1 MKFRH
6 AIILTAVFTGSTL
19 LLSACNF
26 TLAADITPPPGY
38 VSPTPA
44 PTLGALFP
52 AAAPD
57 TTNGAVIYAEKCA
70 PCHGDT
76 GLGDGPQSA
85 ALPVTVAALG
95 LPDSASK
102 AIPAAWYSVVTQ
114 GNLENFMPPFN
125 SLTDQ
130 ERWDVVSYA
139 LSLHVTAAQI
149 ETGRGLFEAACNA
162 DCTRKFTDLKTMSA
176 LSEDD
181 IVSMIKTGDG
191 AFGTGFT
198 DEEATAVAAYIRTL
212 TFAAPQATPTPA
224 PVTETPI
231 AAEAGT
237 PPAEVTA
244 TSESAFAPG
253 SGRINGSLDNQT
265 GSALPTDLK
274 ITLRGFEHGVD
285 TSAGPAEILTLDSTL
300 NEDGTYLFENIEF
313 PENRIYLV
321 EIQLNGITYQS
332 EFLVIKPGMTEF
344 TMAPITVYATTE
356 DYSVLNIEALQY
368 YFDYANETNVQI
380 LAVYSITNP
389 SDKVVVIKI
398 DASKEIPFIK
408 MPNGMANMGYETSQ
422 DSARLLTTTDG
433 FAMPPTTDKPYGLI
447 ALATIARNKK
457 INIEQLVVLPVDEVM
472 LLVPAG
478 VSADGANIV
487 NNGPHDFQG
496 RTFNMYTSTRMNPG
510 DTFSFT
516 LSGKPENTAV
526 NPDLLQNQNL
536 VIGIGALGFAFIVA
550 GAWLYWR
557 DRRDGRENFSDDE
570 DDEYDDAESVLDA
583 IVAIDD
589 LHREGKISDEAYRK
603 RRAELKNSLKRKG

>member
-6 AIILTAVFTGSTL
+6 AIILTGIFTGSAL
-19 LLSACNF
+19 LLAACNF

-38 VSPTPA
+38 VSPTAA

-57 TTNGAVIYAEKCA
+57 TNNGAVIYAEKCA
-70 PCHGDT
+70 ACHGDT
-76 GLGDGPQSA
+76 GMGDGPQSA
-85 ALPVTVAALG
+85 NLPVTVAALG
-95 LPDSASK
+95 LPDHASK
-102 AIPAAWYSVVTQ
+102 AIPAAWYNVVTQ

-139 LSLHVTAAQI
+139 LSLHVTNAQL
-149 ETGRGLFEAACNA
+149 ETGRNLFEAGCAA
-162 DCTRKFTDLKTMSA
+162 DCAKKFTDLKNMSA

-181 IVSMIKTGDG
+181 IVAMIKTGDG
-191 AFGTGFT
+191 GFGASFT

-212 TFAAPQATPTPA
+212 TFASPQATPTAAPA
-224 PVTETPI
+224 TETPI

-237 PPAEVTA
+237 PLAEATG
-244 TSESAFAPG
+244 TSESAFVPG
-253 SGRINGSLDNQT
+253 SGRINGSVDNQT
-265 GSALPTDLK
+265 GGALPLDLK
-274 ITLRGFEHGVD
+274 ITLHGYEHGAD
-285 TSAGPAEILTLDSTL
+285 TSAGPAEILTLDSTM
-300 NEDGTYLFENIEF
+300 NADGTYLFENIEF

-321 EIQLNGITYQS
+321 EAHMNGITYQS

-356 DYSVLNIEALQY
+356 DYTVLNIEALQY

-389 SDKVVVIKI
+389 SDKVVIIKV
-398 DASKEIPFIK
+398 DATKEIPFIK

-433 FAMPPTTDKPYGLI
+433 FAMLPTTDKPYGLI
-447 ALATIARNKK
+447 ALATIARDKK

-472 LLVPAG
+472 MLVPAG

-496 RTFNMYTSTRMNPG
+496 RTFNMYTSTRMNAG

-526 NPDLLQNQNL
+526 NPDLMQNQNL

-550 GAWLYWR
+550 GAWLFWR
-557 DRRDGRENFSDDE
+557 DRRGGGESSTDDE
-570 DDEYDDAESVLDA
+570 DAGYDDADSVLDA

-589 LHREGKISDEAYRK
+589 LHREGRISDEAYRK